1 MRKFSTKA
9 FLRSDSG
16 KRLKMLVG
24 KHLGI
29 LDGMAVQE
37 CADGFGE
44 INYRFNGEDCTLYP
58 VMPEWCDDSAQEG
71 QTTISDFLQEKI

>member
-1 MRKFSTKA
+1 MKKFSANA
-9 FLRSDSG
+9 FLCSDSG
-16 KRLKMLVG
+16 KRLKMLVC

-29 LDGMAVQE
+29 LDGMPVQE

-44 INYRFNGEDCTLYP
+44 INYRFNGEDYTLYP
-58 VMPEWCDDSAQEG
+58 VMPEWCEENAPEG